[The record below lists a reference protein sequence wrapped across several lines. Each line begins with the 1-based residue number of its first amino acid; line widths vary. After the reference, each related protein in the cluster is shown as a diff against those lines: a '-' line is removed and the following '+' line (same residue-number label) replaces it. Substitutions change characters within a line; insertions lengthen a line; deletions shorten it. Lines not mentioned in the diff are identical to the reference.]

1 MLRAIQL
8 VLIVLFLPGCF
19 VVEGIECGFP
29 FLKADIGSVS
39 TSSISDQY
47 VTLGDTVF
55 FNTDPYWEYDY
66 DCEGNRR
73 TKPYLE
79 TFITNSQNVELHR
92 QEDYVFI
99 VGKKTGQFEAAIV
112 GSADIRRNNSNDL
125 HAVFLPFN
133 IHVVE
138 EPVERGRQRA
148 VFPKT
153 GRIERLEILDVDPEF
168 PRVRLLTHYSPLV
181 ENMNYTNFSSWVTL
195 TPTLDLS
202 VLRKQNKYIYDLIT
216 HIGPDNEFYF
226 VPENDTLKSL
236 YHGYIE
242 IIAEGRTFGKTIT
255 LDLSDY
261 LN

>member
-1 MLRAIQL
+1 MLRAVYL
-8 VLIVLFLPGCF
+8 LLIVLFLPGCF
-19 VVEGIECGFP
+19 VVDALECGYI
-29 FLKADIGSVS
+29 FLNSDIGSVS
-39 TSSISDQY
+39 TSPVPEQY

-55 FNTDPYWEYDY
+55 FNTDPYWDYDY
-66 DCEGNRR
+66 GCEGNRR
-73 TKPYLE
+73 TEPYLE
-79 TFITNSQNVELHR
+79 TFITNSQNVEFYR
-92 QEDYVFI
+92 QKDYVFI
-99 VGKKTGQFEAAIV
+99 IGKKTGRFIGAIV
-112 GSADIRRNNSNDL
+112 GSADIRRNDSNDL
-125 HAVFLPFN
+125 HTVFLPFN
-133 IHVVE
+133 IRVVE

-195 TPTLDLS
+195 TPTLDLTI
-202 VLRKQNKYIYDLIT
+202 LRKQNKYIYDLIT
-216 HIGPDNEFYF
+216 HLGPRNEFYF
-226 VPENDTLKSL
+226 VPENDTLQSL

-242 IIAEGRTFGKTIT
+242 IIAEGRTFGKTIS